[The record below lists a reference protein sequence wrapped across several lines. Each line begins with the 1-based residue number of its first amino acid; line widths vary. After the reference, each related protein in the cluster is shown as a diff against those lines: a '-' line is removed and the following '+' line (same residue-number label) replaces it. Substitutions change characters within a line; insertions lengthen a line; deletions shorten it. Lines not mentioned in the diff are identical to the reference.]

1 MSPRLSQASDVAN
14 DESSPPM
21 GLTQKLV
28 AAVRL
33 EFRSVELVFPAEDPV
48 FGGPPC
54 SISPCP
60 RVGRAS
66 GLCWGHYGRWA
77 AAGRPDLPEFA
88 ATTEARWRRDRL
100 SSCPVVGCRYGR
112 SHVGGLCG
120 QHHRHWYRSGGP
132 DLRQWLTTQPVSSPA
147 QQPPACAVDACDL
160 WVHASTQ
167 LCWSHTR
174 RWKRLG
180 RPDVA
185 EYIRD
190 QSQAYVPGYERI
202 DLRPLPAHLRLQ
214 MQYVLQRRRDDEASR
229 TAPATVGQVVRFLT
243 AIEVDSLL
251 DWPEETLRYRF
262 REEQRTADTAYALLI
277 YARRQ
282 VEDLH
287 FGRGW
292 EVEYPRD
299 VWRLRNLGIDGPHAT
314 LRFGTIPQPELKALA
329 KRFLRWRLS
338 AGLSSGWA
346 YRCVS
351 AIAHFARFLASP
363 AIHADQLAQVD
374 RELLERY
381 LAHLS
386 GEMSGRETHRKHI
399 GVLNEFLGAIRRH
412 CWSQALPASA
422 MFFPEDYPKQVERL
436 PRALTEHVMAQLED
450 PVNLGR
456 WNDPLRHLITLIL
469 MRCGLRISDALKVP
483 YDCIVRDTDDAPYL
497 RYVNHKMKREALVPI
512 DEDVER
518 LIVDQQRRV
527 QTRWPQG
534 VPVLFPRLTSNIDGS
549 RPYSSFTYR
558 TALCRW
564 VADCDIRD
572 EHGHA
577 VRLTPHQWRHS
588 LGTRL
593 INSDVPQEV
602 VRRILDHDSPEMT
615 AHYARLSDTTIRR
628 HWEQAHKV
636 NISGDTVTYDPDGP
650 LAEAA
655 WAKQRLSRATQAL
668 PNGYC
673 GLPMAK
679 SCPHANS
686 CLTCP
691 MFLTTAEFLPQH
703 RQQHQQTLQ
712 IITAAEARGQTR
724 MLEMNRQ
731 VADNLEKII
740 TALEADEDQAQV
752 ADAS

>member
-1 MSPRLSQASDVAN
+1 
-14 DESSPPM
+14 
-21 GLTQKLV
+21 
-28 AAVRL
+28 
-33 EFRSVELVFPAEDPV
+33 
-48 FGGPPC
+48 
-54 SISPCP
+54 
-60 RVGRAS
+60 
-66 GLCWGHYGRWA
+66 
-77 AAGRPDLPEFA
+77 
-88 ATTEARWRRDRL
+88 
-100 SSCPVVGCRYGR
+100 
-112 SHVGGLCG
+112 
-120 QHHRHWYRSGGP
+120 
-132 DLRQWLTTQPVSSPA
+132 
-147 QQPPACAVDACDL
+147 
-160 WVHASTQ
+160 
-167 LCWSHTR
+167 
-174 RWKRLG
+174 
-180 RPDVA
+180 
-185 EYIRD
+185 
-190 QSQAYVPGYERI
+190 
-202 DLRPLPAHLRLQ
+202 
-214 MQYVLQRRRDDEASR
+214 
-229 TAPATVGQVVRFLT
+229 
-243 AIEVDSLL
+243 
-251 DWPEETLRYRF
+251 
-262 REEQRTADTAYALLI
+262 
-277 YARRQ
+277 
-282 VEDLH
+282 
-287 FGRGW
+287 
-292 EVEYPRD
+292 
-299 VWRLRNLGIDGPHAT
+299 
-314 LRFGTIPQPELKALA
+314 
-329 KRFLRWRLS
+329 
-338 AGLSSGWA
+338 
-346 YRCVS
+346 
-351 AIAHFARFLASP
+351 
-363 AIHADQLAQVD
+363 
-374 RELLERY
+374 
-381 LAHLS
+381 
-386 GEMSGRETHRKHI
+386 MSGRETHRKHI

-483 YDCIVRDTDDAPYL
+483 YDCIVRDTDGAPYL

-534 VPVLFPRLTSNIDGS
+534 VPVLFPRLTSNVDGS